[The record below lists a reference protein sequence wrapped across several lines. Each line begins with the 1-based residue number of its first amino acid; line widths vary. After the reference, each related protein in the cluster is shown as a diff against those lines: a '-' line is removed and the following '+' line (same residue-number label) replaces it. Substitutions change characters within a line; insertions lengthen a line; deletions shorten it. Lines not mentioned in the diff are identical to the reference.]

1 MRIAIVGKGALGLL
15 FADAIASTQGNDAV
29 VFVMDEAHIARHAGD
44 VYTINGEEHR
54 FANATP
60 EQAGSVDLV
69 IVATK
74 ATGLEAA
81 LDEVESLLKANTGER
96 STRDMAAGPSS
107 GADSRSVSHEPPD
120 LDPSTWGLVPIIS
133 VLNGVRS
140 EEIIAARFGW
150 ERVVPCVAQG
160 MDAARYGSNLHF
172 SKRGELHIGRFE
184 QTPEATYAQVR
195 DLLTRAGIP
204 VVEETDIRYR
214 MWAKFVINVGINQCC
229 AVYGVPYAG
238 VLGDHASEAWRTYIA
253 AMRETVA
260 VGQAEGVLL
269 SEHDIN
275 EAVRIES
282 TLDQTST
289 PSMGQDRINRH
300 PSEVDEFAGEV
311 IRRAA
316 KHGIY
321 VPANEWLYR
330 RMREIEAAY

>member
-15 FADAIASTQGNDAV
+15 FADAIASTQGNDTV
-29 VFVMDEAHIARHAGD
+29 VFVMDKLRIARHASD
-44 VYTINGEEHR
+44 VYTINGEERR

-60 EQAGSVDLV
+60 EQAGPVDLV
-69 IVATK
+69 IMATK

-81 LDEVESLLKANTGER
+81 LDEVESLQKANTEVR
-96 STRDMAAGPSS
+96 SPRDMAAGPSS
-107 GADSRSVSHEPPD
+107 GADSRSASHEAPD
-120 LDPSTWGLVPIIS
+120 SNSGARGLVPIIS

-140 EEIIAARFGW
+140 EEMIAARFGW
-150 ERVVPCVAQG
+150 ECVVPCVAQG
-160 MDAARYGSNLHF
+160 MDAARYGSDLRF

-184 QTPEATYAQVR
+184 QTPEATYLQVR
-195 DLLTRAGIP
+195 DLLARAGVP
-204 VVEETDIRYR
+204 VVEEPDIRYR

-260 VGQAEGVLL
+260 VGQAEGVPL
-269 SEHDIN
+269 SERDIN
-275 EAVRIES
+275 DAVRIES
-282 TLDQTST
+282 SLDQTST
-289 PSMGQDRINRH
+289 PSMGQDRINRV

-311 IRRAA
+311 KRRAA

-330 RMREIEAAY
+330 RMREIESTY